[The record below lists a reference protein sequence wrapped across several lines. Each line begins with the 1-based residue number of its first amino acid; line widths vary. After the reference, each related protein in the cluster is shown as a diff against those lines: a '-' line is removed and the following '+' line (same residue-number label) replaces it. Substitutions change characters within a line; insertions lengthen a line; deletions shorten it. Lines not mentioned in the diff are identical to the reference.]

1 MLKMVLEGVIV
12 QSWLSPISFLVRNKM
27 SYRALACIKIQ
38 KTVRMWLCRRK
49 HKPR

>member
-1 MLKMVLEGVIV
+1 MVLDGVIM
-12 QSWLSPISFLVRNKM
+12 QSWLLFYVFLFLVRNKM